1 VQNLIQLPINRGLF
15 MIGKISVDLH
25 KPKGK
30 KMDIENSIGVM

>member
-1 VQNLIQLPINRGLF
+1 